1 MINNWKDDGKRSK
14 DVKDKGN
21 FYTQTVKDL
30 YIKYEQ
36 ACAHD
41 NLVDFAELILLS
53 YEIIVRNSSIRDYF
67 FKRFDSI
74 LIDEFQDT
82 NTIQYK
88 WLQAITAPKAKVTA
102 VGDDDQSIYG
112 WRGAKVENVKAFSKD
127 FKDVHI
133 IKLEQNY
140 RSTNKILSAAN
151 TVIQNNS
158 DRLGKNLWTE
168 SLEGDNL
175 TLYAAFNEQEEARFI
190 ASSSKDWMDGGGS
203 VSYTHLTLPTSR

>member
-1 MINNWKDDGKRSK
+1 MVEPS
-14 DVKDKGN
+14 
-21 FYTQTVKDL
+21 L
-30 YIKYEQ
+30 
-36 ACAHD
+36 H
-41 NLVDFAELILLS
+41 
-53 YEIIVRNSSIRDYF
+53 
-67 FKRFDSI
+67 
-74 LIDEFQDT
+74 
-82 NTIQYK
+82 
-88 WLQAITAPKAKVTA
+88 PKLKSQA

-112 WRGAKVENVKAFSKD
+112 WRIKVENVKAFSKD

-140 RSTNKILSAAN
+140 RSTNKYSAAN

-190 ASSSKDWMDGGGS
+190 ASSSKDWMDGGEP
-203 VSYTHLTLPTSR
+203 L

>member
-1 MINNWKDDGKRSK
+1 MVNAQR

-53 YEIIVRNSSIRDYF
+53 YEIIIRNSSIRDYF

-112 WRGAKVENVKAFSKD
+112 WRGAKVENVK
-127 FKDVHI
+127 
-133 IKLEQNY
+133 
-140 RSTNKILSAAN
+140 
-151 TVIQNNS
+151 
-158 DRLGKNLWTE
+158 
-168 SLEGDNL
+168 SL
-175 TLYAAFNEQEEARFI
+175 FQRF
-190 ASSSKDWMDGGGS
+190 
-203 VSYTHLTLPTSR
+203 

>member
-1 MINNWKDDGKRSK
+1 M
-14 DVKDKGN
+14 
-21 FYTQTVKDL
+21 
-30 YIKYEQ
+30 
-36 ACAHD
+36 
-41 NLVDFAELILLS
+41 
-53 YEIIVRNSSIRDYF
+53 
-67 FKRFDSI
+67 
-74 LIDEFQDT
+74 
-82 NTIQYK
+82 
-88 WLQAITAPKAKVTA
+88 QAITAPKAKVTA

-175 TLYAAFNEQEEARFI
+175 TLYAAFNEQEEETRFI
-190 ASSSKDWMDGGGS
+190 ASSSKDWMDGGE
-203 VSYTHLTLPTSR
+203 TI

>member
-1 MINNWKDDGKRSK
+1 MAWK
-14 DVKDKGN
+14 
-21 FYTQTVKDL
+21 Q
-30 YIKYEQ
+30 
-36 ACAHD
+36 
-41 NLVDFAELILLS
+41 
-53 YEIIVRNSSIRDYF
+53 
-67 FKRFDSI
+67 
-74 LIDEFQDT
+74 
-82 NTIQYK
+82 
-88 WLQAITAPKAKVTA
+88 
-102 VGDDDQSIYG
+102 
-112 WRGAKVENVKAFSKD
+112 KVENVKAFSKD

-190 ASSSKDWMDGGGS
+190 ASSSKDWMDGGE
-203 VSYTHLTLPTSR
+203 TL